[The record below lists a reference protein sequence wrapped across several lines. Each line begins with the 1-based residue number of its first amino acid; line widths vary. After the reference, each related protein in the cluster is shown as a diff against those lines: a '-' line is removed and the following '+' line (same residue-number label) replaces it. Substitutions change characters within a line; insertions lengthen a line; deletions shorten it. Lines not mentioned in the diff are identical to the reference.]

1 MKTRLRIRSIVAFR
15 LFLALAVLASL
26 GFVIG
31 MLILLRW
38 GPSKAGSQEALTI
51 RDILAGKDILLGW
64 KPGLE
69 ELAELGCSIIV
80 EPTYVHCVQPDRS
93 IPIIVR
99 FPTIRALNFVRQTLG
114 HELGELPKLPELERL
129 SFISCEF
136 VDSLAFLGNLHSL
149 RYLSIT
155 GTTLTNQH
163 FDELRL
169 LSNMNSLTELDLS
182 TTNVSSL
189 EFLASMSDL
198 EVLRLVATRITDD
211 DMQLIATLEKLRVLE
226 VGWTEIT
233 DASVDVLREVKG
245 LQELN
250 IRGTRVTEDGLRQ
263 LESSISHVFHDDF
276 SSQ

>member
-1 MKTRLRIRSIVAFR
+1 VF
-15 LFLALAVLASL
+15 
-26 GFVIG
+26 
-31 MLILLRW
+31 
-38 GPSKAGSQEALTI
+38 
-51 RDILAGKDILLGW
+51 
-64 KPGLE
+64 
-69 ELAELGCSIIV
+69 V
-80 EPTYVHCVQPDRS
+80 EPTHVLCVQPDRS
-93 IPIIVR
+93 IPIVVR
-99 FPTIRALNFVRQTLG
+99 FPTIRALNFVGQTLG
-114 HELGELPKLPELERL
+114 HELRDLPKLPELERL
-129 SFISCEF
+129 SFIQCEF